1 MDIDLEEIKLCPD
14 KNPGYHPPR
23 TMEARRRKFAGYKK
37 GQDKFLRKANFLN
50 PGGHKRP
57 VTLPVLNCL
66 KEEDDG
72 Q

>member
-1 MDIDLEEIKLCPD
+1 MGIDLEEIKLWPD
-14 KNPGYHPPR
+14 RNPGYHPPR
-23 TMEARRRKFAGYKK
+23 TMKARRRKYAAYKK
-37 GQDKFLRKANFLN
+37 ERDKSQRKGAFLN